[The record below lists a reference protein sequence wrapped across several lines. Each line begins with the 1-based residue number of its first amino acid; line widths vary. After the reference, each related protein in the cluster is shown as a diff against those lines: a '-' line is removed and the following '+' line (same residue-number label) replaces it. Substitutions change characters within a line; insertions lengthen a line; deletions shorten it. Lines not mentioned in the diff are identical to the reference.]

1 MEDKKNTGGKGG
13 GDDLLVRLN
22 RLETCLADIERT
34 RKQRSLIGI
43 AGLVLIL
50 LALAIFAANL
60 WGFAMQMMEPES
72 QAAIMSKVQE
82 DMTDLLQNDPEIKML
97 VQDMQEDVLPYIA
110 EQVTS
115 RLKEE
120 LPAFREQGEE
130 ILANLQAYLEKD
142 AKDKLGA
149 ALADVLAEIEQKLIE
164 KYPQVT
170 PDELQAVMATAQT
183 MFIEDLTTLIERKL
197 DVVADD
203 LGNLKESVDQFK
215 ETPEYRQLVED
226 MKVDREGALHKVQLA
241 MIEHMLELVIYH
253 INPERGN
260 EPAAQGGLR

>member
-1 MEDKKNTGGKGG
+1 MEENKSTGKGG
-13 GDDLLVRLN
+13 GDDLLVRLG
-22 RLETCLADIERT
+22 RLEVCLADIERT

-43 AGLVLIL
+43 GGLVLIL

-60 WGFAMQMMEPES
+60 WGFGVQLMQPES
-72 QAAIMSKVQE
+72 QHEIMAKVQE

-97 VQDMQEDVLPYIA
+97 MQDMQEDVIPYVA

-120 LPAFREQGEE
+120 LPTFREQGAQ
-130 ILANLQAYLEKD
+130 IMANLQAYLEKD
-142 AKDKLGA
+142 AKEKLSQ

-170 PDELQAVMATAQT
+170 PEELQSVMATAQT
-183 MFIEDLTTLIERKL
+183 MFIEEVTTLIERKL
-197 DVVADD
+197 DIVADD
-203 LGNLKESVDQFK
+203 LGNLKDSVDQYK
-215 ETPEYRQLVED
+215 ETAEYRQLVED
-226 MKVDREGALHKVQLA
+226 MKVDREGALNKVQLA

-260 EPAAQGGLR
+260 ESAAQGGLR